1 MLRRASLGLAGI
13 ALPVLEMQQLVL
25 EQQWYM
31 SDCLKEEM
39 IEYPDYLPAL
49 EACLSVLQDFYQNET
64 RPEADLIESKVRPHL
79 RMAYKEKVIDFS
91 VDFVRGF
98 LSEEIDKS
106 D

>member
-1 MLRRASLGLAGI
+1 
-13 ALPVLEMQQLVL
+13 
-25 EQQWYM
+25 
-31 SDCLKEEM
+31 M

-49 EACLSVLQDFYQNET
+49 EACLSVLQDFCQNET

-79 RMAYKEKVIDFS
+79 RMAYKEKVIDFT

-98 LSEEIDKS
+98 LSEETDKS